1 MAQNQKMCVQVQE
14 SKLRAD
20 PSFLGKIIGPVAY
33 GDSVTVIRQQD
44 PWFFVSTKAGQL
56 TGWIHGSALTE
67 KEIVLRA
74 GDANVQK
81 TASQKEI
88 ALAGKGFNP
97 EVEKE
102 FKKRNPKLNF
112 EWIDRMEKM
121 VISDAE
127 IRQFMMDGKLAP
139 EGGTP

>member
-1 MAQNQKMCVQVQE
+1 MSVQVQDG
-14 SKLRAD
+14 KLRAD
-20 PSFLGKIIGPVAY
+20 PSFLGKIIGTVAY
-33 GDSVTVIRQQD
+33 GDAVTVIRQQD
-44 PWFFVSTKAGQL
+44 PWLFVSTRTGKL
-56 TGWIHGSALTE
+56 TGWIHSSALTE

-81 TASQKEI
+81 TASQREI

-102 FKKRNPKLNF
+102 YKKRNPNLDF
-112 EWIDRMEKM
+112 ASIDRMERI

-127 IRQFMMDGKLAP
+127 IRQFMKDGKLYL
-139 EGGTP
+139 EGEKP